1 MGSIYDLENIKNNP
15 RCVDVKPMIVIINLA
30 GAPLSFLLLI
40 VCIIR
45 MARNKK
51 KSFITYIIFFIF
63 FSEIMN
69 TISKM
74 LQLVKYIFRD
84 TRMDN
89 NPNSIETPRGIICQ
103 IQIVTSI
110 FSDFCSLLGT
120 LLLSFRCYDLIKN
133 KKKFFDKKKRRIISI
148 CLIICFS
155 LIASISFLFIDRT
168 ITRKSVTYKFD
179 LRDRCC
185 YWCWLDHFSSLICYS
200 LYLIILIFII
210 IYACKTNSFLK
221 QKSKNIL
228 EQSVVFMEKSND
240 NNTEKNEDNKTN
252 QEEKGMITKEDKQKV
267 KDVTFMRIK
276 VLTYPWVGIIIW
288 GLSTVYRVTDDIIM
302 SKIDYIEENER
313 EKGTIE
319 EQKLFAEHPGFQF
332 FVELFMVFHTIL
344 SSFRGI
350 LYGLSFII
358 FEDKCFGKY
367 FRKCTYDC
375 CCKNEDLEKYDDME
389 ENNESDSTGISAEG
403 ILIESK
409 ASETNENDKEF
420 RPSHMSN
427 VVILKNN

>member
-1 MGSIYDLENIKNNP
+1 MGSVYDLDNIENNP
-15 RCVDVKPMIVIINLA
+15 RCVHVKGMIVIINLV
-30 GAPLSFLLLI
+30 GAPSSFLLLI
-40 VCIIR
+40 ICIIR

-74 LQLVKYIFRD
+74 LQLVKYCFKD

-89 NPNSIETPRGIICQ
+89 NPNSIETQRGIICQ
-103 IQIVTSI
+103 VQIVISI
-110 FSDFCSLLGT
+110 FSDYCSLLGT

-133 KKKFFDKKKRRIISI
+133 RKKFFEKKKSRILSI

-155 LIASISFLFIDRT
+155 LIASISFLFIDRR
-168 ITRKSVTYKFD
+168 ITRDSVTYKFD
-179 LRDRCC
+179 LRDRCS
-185 YWCWLDHFSSLICYS
+185 YWCWLDHISSLICYS
-200 LYLIILIFII
+200 LYLIILIFIV

-228 EQSVVFMEKSND
+228 EQTVFFVEKSND
-240 NNTEKNEDNKTN
+240 NDKGKNDDNESNKEIKGVITE
-252 QEEKGMITKEDKQKV
+252 EDKKKV
-267 KDVTFMRIK
+267 RDVGFMRIK

-288 GLSTVYRVTDDIIM
+288 GLSTVYRITDDVIM
-302 SKIDYIEENER
+302 SRIDYGSNNDRDQGTSKER
-313 EKGTIE
+313 E
-319 EQKLFAEHPGFQF
+319 LFAKYPGFQF

-367 FRKCTYDC
+367 FRKCTYDI
-375 CCKNEDLEKYDDME
+375 CCKNEDLEKYDDAE
-389 ENNESDSTGISAEG
+389 ENNESDSTGVSTEG
-403 ILIESK
+403 IFIESK
-409 ASETNENDKEF
+409 AKETNENDNDF
-420 RPSHMSN
+420 RPSNMSN
-427 VVILKNN
+427 VEIIKKN

>member
-103 IQIVTSI
+103 IQIVISI

-133 KKKFFDKKKRRIISI
+133 KKKFFDKKKRRI
-148 CLIICFS
+148 
-155 LIASISFLFIDRT
+155 
-168 ITRKSVTYKFD
+168 TYKFD

-389 ENNESDSTGISAEG
+389 ENNESDSTGISAEA